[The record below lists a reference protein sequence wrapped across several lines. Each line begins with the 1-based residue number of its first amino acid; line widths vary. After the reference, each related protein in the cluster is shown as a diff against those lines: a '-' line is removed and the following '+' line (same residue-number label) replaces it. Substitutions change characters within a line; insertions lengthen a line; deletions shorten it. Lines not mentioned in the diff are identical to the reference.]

1 MSVSGDEPTRITRGA
16 TTRVVDRVASL
27 LPTVRARLFA
37 LVVMALVPALVI
49 LGYDEWRARER
60 GFTNLTDLAQ
70 RIVRLLQREMDD
82 RITRSAHRL
91 QVLSADSDVISL
103 APAATRKLVDA
114 LRDDQ
119 LYNNLLIADGA
130 VAATRPEAEK
140 RERDLRGG

>member
-1 MSVSGDEPTRITRGA
+1 MARS
-16 TTRVVDRVASL
+16 
-27 LPTVRARLFA
+27 RA
-37 LVVMALVPALVI
+37 
-49 LGYDEWRARER
+49 

-119 LYNNLLIADGA
+119 L
-130 VAATRPEAEK
+130 
-140 RERDLRGG
+140 